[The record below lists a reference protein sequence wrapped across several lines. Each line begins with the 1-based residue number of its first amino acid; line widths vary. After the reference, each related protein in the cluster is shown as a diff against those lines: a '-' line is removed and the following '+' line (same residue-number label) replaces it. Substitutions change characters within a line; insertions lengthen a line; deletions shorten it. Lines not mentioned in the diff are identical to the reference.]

1 VIYSTRFLYT
11 VAGQAQA
18 DYQIPAGKVCV
29 LRSADFANY
38 SNAVAAA
45 SIAIGSVAFTKG
57 SLPATTGAWHWE
69 GRQVAYA
76 GEILHAY
83 TSGGDCR
90 GVVSGYLFDSA
101 GASYEDLIGEAELAP
116 PGFLGVPL

>member
-1 VIYSTRFLYT
+1 VLYSTRFLYT
-11 VAGQAQA
+11 VTGQAQA
-18 DYQIPAGKVCV
+18 DYQVPAGKLAI
-29 LRSADFANY
+29 LRSGDFANY
-38 SNAVAAA
+38 SATVAAA
-45 SIAIGSVAFTKG
+45 SIAIGSVAFAKG
-57 SLPATTGAWHWE
+57 SLPASTGWWHWE

-90 GVVSGYLFDSA
+90 GIVSGYLFDA
-101 GASYEDLIGEAELAP
+101 QGAEYSDLIGEPELAP